1 MTLPNLK
8 LAKYKMLALNNLII
22 LAVRNQAPTIPM
34 CNIFK
39 NSSPE
44 ILMSWIMM
52 KVSAM
57 RSMMTHDDADTMTVH
72 ISMSSRDA

>member
-34 CNIFK
+34 CKFFK

-44 ILMSWIMM
+44 ILMSWMMM

-57 RSMMTHDDADTMTVH
+57 RSMMTQDDADTMTVH
-72 ISMSSRDA
+72 ISMS

>member
-8 LAKYKMLALNNLII
+8 LAKYNMLSLNNLII

-39 NSSPE
+39 KSSPE

-57 RSMMTHDDADTMTVH
+57 RSMMTQDDADTMTVH
-72 ISMSSRDA
+72 ISMS

>member
-8 LAKYKMLALNNLII
+8 LAKCKMLSLNNLII

-34 CNIFK
+34 YNIFK
-39 NSSPE
+39 KSSPE
-44 ILMSWIMM
+44 ILMSWMMM

-72 ISMSSRDA
+72 ISMS